1 MKQDR
6 QSAILRL
13 ISQYEIMTQEELA
26 GRLIQAGYPVTQA
39 TVSRDIRDLRL
50 IKVVSDTGRSHY
62 AVKPFASETEDLNAS
77 RFSTVLQE
85 GFVSAVCAGNIL
97 VIKTVTGMAM
107 AVAASLDS
115 LELSEIA
122 GSIAGD
128 DTIFLAVRSPEECES
143 LRNRLKAMIQ
153 A

>member
-6 QSAILRL
+6 QSAILRM
-13 ISQYEIMTQEELA
+13 IAQNEIMTQEELA
-26 GRLIQAGYPVTQA
+26 ARLIQDGYPVTQA

-50 IKVVSDTGRSHY
+50 IKVVGDSGRAHY
-62 AVKPFASETEDLNAS
+62 AVKPSAQETEDLNAS
-77 RFSTVLQE
+77 RFSAVLQE
-85 GFVSAVCAGNIL
+85 GFVSAVCAGNLLI
-97 VIKTVTGMAM
+97 VKTVTGMAM

-115 LELSEIA
+115 LEIHEIV

-128 DTIFLAVRSPEECES
+128 DTIFLAMQTHADCQRVKEHLDRI
-143 LRNRLKAMIQ
+143 IQ